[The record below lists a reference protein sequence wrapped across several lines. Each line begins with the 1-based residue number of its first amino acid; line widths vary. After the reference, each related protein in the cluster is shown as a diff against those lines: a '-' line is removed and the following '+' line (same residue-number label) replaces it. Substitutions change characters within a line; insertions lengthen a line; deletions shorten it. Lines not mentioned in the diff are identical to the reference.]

1 MIDPLLV
8 YAAAATLAGILLAG
22 SLGKLTGFTDFENAV
37 AGYALL
43 PGMLVRPFALLFAA
57 AEVLAAV
64 LLLTPAARESG
75 AALAML
81 LLLAATV
88 GIIANLLRGRRD
100 IDCGCG
106 GFSQRSSG
114 LSWWLVLRNSLL
126 LALAVPALLAG
137 HAGTRSLGWI
147 DGISFFGATLAALGL
162 YFCLNQLIAAHERF
176 QKN

>member
-22 SLGKLTGFTDFENAV
+22 VLGKLASFIAFENAV

-43 PGMLVRPFALLFAA
+43 PGMLVRPFAVLFIAAETLAA
-57 AEVLAAV
+57 A
-64 LLLTPAARESG
+64 LLLVPATRESG

-88 GIIANLLRGRRD
+88 AIITNLLRGRRD

-106 GFSQRSSG
+106 GLAQRSGG
-114 LSWWLVLRNSLL
+114 LTWWLVLRNSLL
-126 LALAVPALLAG
+126 LALAVPALLASQ
-137 HAGTRSLGWI
+137 ASTRSLGWI
-147 DGISFFGATLAALGL
+147 DGISFFGTTLATLGL
-162 YFCLNQLIAAHERF
+162 YFCLNQLIEAHERF